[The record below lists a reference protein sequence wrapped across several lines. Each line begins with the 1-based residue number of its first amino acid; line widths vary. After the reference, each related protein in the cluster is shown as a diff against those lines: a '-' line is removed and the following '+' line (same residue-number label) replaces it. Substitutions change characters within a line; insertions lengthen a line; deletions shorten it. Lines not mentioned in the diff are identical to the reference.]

1 MSVFTARV
9 YTNGLSE
16 YDMTT
21 EPAEA
26 SGGPDGAF
34 LADKWIIQ
42 TRLLESIAINTAEV
56 ANLLAQLNATIQ
68 RLDERLAAE
77 RERSA
82 GDGEQQ

>member
-21 EPAEA
+21 EPAEV
-26 SGGPDGAF
+26 SDGPDGAF

-77 RERSA
+77 SERSA
-82 GDGEQQ
+82 GDGE